1 MNNHIKAEIAL
12 GLALLLCISVIGW
25 DQYHKA
31 LDNAVAQ
38 ARAQVLKDAQSDKDA
53 ALKASEDKYKS
64 DTNNLQD
71 ALKVAQKTNASM
83 AAYVQQ
89 HVALPQPLQVNTGQP
104 YTVTLQTGDAVIP
117 AVDADP
123 LWQNYAAGE
132 QCKLDIRKCQ
142 SDLVTWQQKFDLKS
156 QESAQWEKAAK
167 GGSWLKRFG
176 SNAFKIGIGVGIGYA
191 IHH

>member
-12 GLALLLCISVIGW
+12 GIALLVCVAFISW

-38 ARAQVLKDAQSDKDA
+38 AKAQVLKDAQADKDA
-53 ALKASEDKYKS
+53 ALKASQQKYET
-64 DTNNLQD
+64 DTATLQD
-71 ALKVAQKTNASM
+71 ALKAAQKTNASM

-89 HVALPQPLQVNTGQP
+89 HVTLPQPLQVNTGQP

-117 AVDADP
+117 AIDADP

-142 SDLVTWQQKFDLKS
+142 SDLVTWQQKYDLKT

-176 SNAFKIGIGVGIGYA
+176 QNAFKIGIGVGIGYA